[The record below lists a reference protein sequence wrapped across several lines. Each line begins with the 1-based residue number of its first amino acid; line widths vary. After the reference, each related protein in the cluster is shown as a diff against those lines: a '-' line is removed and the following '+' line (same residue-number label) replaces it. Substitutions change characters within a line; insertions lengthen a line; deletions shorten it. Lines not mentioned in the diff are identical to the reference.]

1 MFFQEYWSEE
11 GERSFR
17 KDHYYHQEGDFY
29 QSRLN
34 NPNILYIETVKQGCD
49 I

>member
-1 MFFQEYWSEE
+1 MNNGAKKAKEAL
-11 GERSFR
+11 RSIITTIGR
-17 KDHYYHQEGDFY
+17 EFY

-34 NPNILYIETVKQGCD
+34 NPNIFRIETVKQGCD

>member
-1 MFFQEYWSEE
+1 MNNGAKKTQ
-11 GERSFR
+11 
-17 KDHYYHQEGDFY
+17 GDFESIITTIGREFY

-34 NPNILYIETVKQGCD
+34 NPNIWHIESVKQGCD

>member
-1 MFFQEYWSEE
+1 MNNGAKKVKEALGSISTTIGREL
-11 GERSFR
+11 
-17 KDHYYHQEGDFY
+17 Y

-34 NPNILYIETVKQGCD
+34 NLNIFRIETVKQGCD

>member
-1 MFFQEYWSEE
+1 MFFMNNGADKTKKIWEASLLPS
-11 GERSFR
+11 GGS
-17 KDHYYHQEGDFY
+17 FY

>member
-1 MFFQEYWSEE
+1 MNN
-11 GERSFR
+11 GAKRA
-17 KDHYYHQEGDFY
+17 KGDFESIITTIGREVY

-34 NPNILYIETVKQGCD
+34 NLNIFRIETVKQGCD

>member
-1 MFFQEYWSEE
+1 MNNGAKK
-11 GERSFR
+11 GERRFWEASLLPS
-17 KDHYYHQEGDFY
+17 GGSFY

-34 NPNILYIETVKQGCD
+34 NLNILHIKTVKQGYD

>member
-1 MFFQEYWSEE
+1 MNT
-11 GERSFR
+11 RVR
-17 KDHYYHQEGDFY
+17 KAKEDSGSIITTIGREFFY

-34 NPNILYIETVKQGCD
+34 KPNIWYIETVKQGCD

>member
-1 MFFQEYWSEE
+1 MNNGAKKVKEALGSIITAIGRE
-11 GERSFR
+11 
-17 KDHYYHQEGDFY
+17 FY

-34 NPNILYIETVKQGCD
+34 NPNIFRIETVKQGCN

>member
-1 MFFQEYWSEE
+1 MNNGAKKAKEALGSIGTTIGRE
-11 GERSFR
+11 
-17 KDHYYHQEGDFY
+17 FY

-34 NPNILYIETVKQGCD
+34 NPNIFRIETVKQGSD

>member
-1 MFFQEYWSEE
+1 MNNGAKKAKEALGSIFATIGRE
-11 GERSFR
+11 
-17 KDHYYHQEGDFY
+17 FY

-34 NPNILYIETVKQGCD
+34 NSNVFRIETVKQGCD

>member
-1 MFFQEYWSEE
+1 MTNGAKESKEALGSIITTIGRE
-11 GERSFR
+11 
-17 KDHYYHQEGDFY
+17 FY

-34 NPNILYIETVKQGCD
+34 NPNIFRIEIVKQGCD

>member
-1 MFFQEYWSEE
+1 MEPKQKTKEDLEASLLPS
-11 GERSFR
+11 G
-17 KDHYYHQEGDFY
+17 GNFY

-34 NPNILYIETVKQGCD
+34 NPNILHIETVKQGCD